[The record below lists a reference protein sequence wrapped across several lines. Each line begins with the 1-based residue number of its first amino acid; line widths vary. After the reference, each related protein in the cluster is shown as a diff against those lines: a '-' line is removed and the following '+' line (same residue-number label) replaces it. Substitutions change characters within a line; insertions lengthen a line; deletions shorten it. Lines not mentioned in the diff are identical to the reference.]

1 MSKNQKLSMDIPF
14 PISDLKMLVQQKYFT
29 LLYPLESKL
38 GRYVDVRM
46 NVRLL
51 GMDDEEYFLWMSGQ
65 GPSPRP
71 QICAYYDITYT
82 RDCTLDQVQEVE
94 WETAYDAVD
103 LEDFLSHEP
112 KDDNGLM
119 GPDSYVRIVCL
130 SKHSFSLKELNRKYG
145 RNYQR
150 NRRG

>member
-1 MSKNQKLSMDIPF
+1 MSKDQRLVMDVPF
-14 PISDLKMLVQQKYFT
+14 PITDLRMLVNHQFFT
-29 LLYPLESKL
+29 LIYPLNSKV

-65 GPSPRP
+65 GPTPRP
-71 QICAYYDITYT
+71 QSCAYYDIAYT
-82 RDCTLDQVQEVE
+82 RDCTLDQVQAAE
-94 WETAYDAVD
+94 WDTAYDAED
-103 LEDFLSHEP
+103 LADYLSHEP
-112 KDDNGLM
+112 KDENGPM
-119 GPDSYVRIVCL
+119 GLDSYVRVVCL
-130 SKHSFSLKELNRKYG
+130 RKHSFSLKELNRKYG